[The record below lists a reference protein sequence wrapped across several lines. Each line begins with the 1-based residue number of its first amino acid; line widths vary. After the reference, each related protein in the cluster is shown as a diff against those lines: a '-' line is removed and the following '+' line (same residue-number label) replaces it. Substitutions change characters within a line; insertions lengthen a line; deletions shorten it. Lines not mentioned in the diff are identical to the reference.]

1 MYYIFLIFLVQ
12 LKFLS
17 FEFIIQIFYSLKE
30 IIMIIKTYLTQLQ
43 LIVLK

>member
-17 FEFIIQIFYSLKE
+17 FKFIIQIFYSLKE

-43 LIVLK
+43 LILLK

>member
-1 MYYIFLIFLVQ
+1 MYYIFLIFFVQ

-43 LIVLK
+43 LILLK